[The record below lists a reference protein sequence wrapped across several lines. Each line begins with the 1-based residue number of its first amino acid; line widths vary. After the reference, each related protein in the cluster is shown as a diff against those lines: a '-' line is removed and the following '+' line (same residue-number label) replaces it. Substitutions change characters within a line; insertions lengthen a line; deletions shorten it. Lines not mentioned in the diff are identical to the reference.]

1 MVHVSEA
8 NLPRCMPESWT
19 VRGLKGEPSTLEVD
33 IMDGSISRANLPRY
47 MPESWKVHILSTNL
61 PTKHLEQTKSAMA
74 ASAAA
79 RRNAKRRPE
88 AMVRPKRAPP

>member
-1 MVHVSEA
+1 MLEGYNMDGSGI
-8 NLPRCMPESWT
+8 R
-19 VRGLKGEPSTLEVD
+19 GEPSMLQID